1 MDKIVKRI
9 IATKTAPEPIGPY
22 SQAVVADKTVYVS
35 GCLGVSLETGKLV
48 DGGAKEQAET
58 ALTHLKNVLRASGS
72 NMNNVVKT
80 TVFLQDFND
89 FPTVNQVYKEAF
101 VRNFPARSCVQ
112 VAKLP
117 MGALVE
123 IEAIAVAG
131 EN

>member
-1 MDKIVKRI
+1 MDKIIKRI

-22 SQAVVADKTVYVS
+22 SQAVVADKNVYVS
-35 GCLGVSLETGKLV
+35 GVIGVNLETGALV
-48 DGGAKEQAET
+48 DGGAKEQAAA
-58 ALTHLKNVLRASGS
+58 ALVHLKNVLRASGS
-72 NMNNVVKT
+72 NLNNVVKT

-89 FPTVNQVYKEAF
+89 FPVVNAVYKDVF

-117 MGALVE
+117 LGALVE
-123 IEAIAVAG
+123 IEAIAFLG